1 MSAIHEALKKA
12 RSVRKDQ
19 DIRPVEDTR
28 AQSAPVIEVRQA
40 ASRSSLGWMVAVV
53 MIGVAAFSWEYAHAT
68 RVQKKLTQALLELND
83 TRGDYLSVKK
93 KKIED
98 TDKMSTSIEDLKEK
112 VRKAEADR
120 NHTWFLK
127 QTVEVENLQKEKKIS
142 ELTKQ
147 KHDLEMTRWRLADE
161 VEQLKKEMDRQRSLL
176 FSSSTPSKKSER

>member
-12 RSVRKDQ
+12 RSLRKHQ
-19 DIRPVEDTR
+19 ETPPVEDTR

-40 ASRSSLGWMVAVV
+40 TSRSSLGWMVAVI

-68 RVQKKLTQALLELND
+68 RLQKKLTQALLELND
-83 TRGDYLSVKK
+83 TRGDYLNVKK

-98 TDKMSTSIEDLKEK
+98 TDKMSTNIDDLKERL
-112 VRKAEADR
+112 RKAEADR

-147 KHDLEMTRWRLADE
+147 KHELEMTRWRLADE
-161 VEQLKKEMDRQRSLL
+161 VEQLKKDLERQRSLF
-176 FSSSTPSKKSER
+176 FSSSTSSKSER